1 MDRRL
6 LERGERWEARRRSRK
21 NSGHVRSA
29 GAPRRFLVQ
38 QSSEPPLGHPQ
49 RVCRPPEQPTGF
61 PAGQSIKSLI
71 FSCLPTWGSPI
82 NALSDAVAAAGGK
95 RGYSSS
101 AIGRRE
107 HQRPEPDP
115 TILSAPDLS
124 TSYRNSHSLTLC
136 TRA

>member
-6 LERGERWEARRRSRK
+6 LERGERWQSRRWSRK
-21 NSGHVRSA
+21 NMGHVPSA

-61 PAGQSIKSLI
+61 PAGQNIKSLI

-107 HQRPEPDP
+107 PQRPDPDP
-115 TILSAPDLS
+115 PILSAPDLS
-124 TSYRNSHSLTLC
+124 KSYGNRPLL
-136 TRA
+136 AL